1 MFMSYSLGAIYNS
14 ASWAISNHTLAL
26 SILQEQASSGQAINR
41 PSDDPTDA
49 DRILDL
55 QSDSRS
61 MERYIGT
68 LSDVIDVMDLSGA
81 TIQQMSGDNGLG
93 GALASL
99 TSALSSLNTDDMI
112 RQQKANELDGI
123 LEDLVSLANKQR
135 MGQRLFS
142 GASSDVDPYM
152 VTRDSS
158 GNITRVTYQGS
169 HEERQ
174 VTVAPGVEMSAV
186 LIGDSLFRSD
196 NPEASV
202 FYGDTGAAA
211 GTGSSSV
218 RGDVTLTVTGST
230 GNFNLSIDGGLTSI
244 NVNGSETNAAV
255 INSVTGEVMYIDA
268 TAITQAGSDYVRTP
282 GTHDIFNVL
291 IDARNLLNNA
301 SSMASGQWNDIMS
314 KTIDSMKIV
323 EQKLVRAFPT
333 IGGRLSTLQSLK
345 DSMEDMKLGTDEN
358 VSRRQDADITQVAI
372 DLARHEI
379 LYQMSLS
386 VAAKMFSMSL
396 LNFIS

>member
-1 MFMSYSLGAIYNS
+1 MSYSLGAIYDS

-26 SILQEQASSGQAINR
+26 SILQEQAASGQAINR
-41 PSDDPTDA
+41 PSDNPTDA

-55 QSDSRS
+55 KSDSRS
-61 MERYIGT
+61 MARYIET
-68 LSDVIDVMDLSGA
+68 LTEVIDVMDLSGS
-81 TIQQMSGDNGLG
+81 TIQQMSGDGGLS

-112 RQQKANELDGI
+112 RQQKAGELDGI
-123 LEDLVSLANKQR
+123 LEEMVSLANKQR
-135 MGQRLFS
+135 MGHRLFS
-142 GASSDVDPYM
+142 GASSDVDPYT
-152 VTRDSS
+152 VTRNSS
-158 GNITRVTYQGS
+158 GEITQVTYQGS

-186 LIGDSLFRSD
+186 LVGDNLFRYDDPS
-196 NPEASV
+196 AAV

-211 GTGSSSV
+211 GTASSSV
-218 RGDVTLTVTGST
+218 RGDVTLTVTGSA
-230 GNFNLSIDGGLTSI
+230 GNYDLSSDGGATTV
-244 NVNGSETNAAV
+244 NVDGSESNVAV
-255 INSVTGEVMYIDA
+255 INSLTGEVLYVDA
-268 TAITQAGSDYVRTP
+268 TAITQVGSDHVRSP
-282 GTHDIFNVL
+282 GTYDIFNIL
-291 IDARNLLNNA
+291 ISARDLLNNA

-314 KTIDSMKIV
+314 ATIDSMKIA

-333 IGGRLSTLQSLK
+333 VGGRLSTLQSLK
-345 DSMEDMKLGTDEN
+345 TSMEDMKLGTDEN
-358 VSRRQDADITQVAI
+358 VSRKQDADITQVAI

-396 LNFIS
+396 MDFIS

>member
-1 MFMSYSLGAIYNS
+1 MSYSLGAIYDS

-26 SILQEQASSGQAINR
+26 SVLQEQAASGQAINR
-41 PSDDPTDA
+41 PSDNPTDA

-55 QSDSRS
+55 KSDNRS
-61 MERYIGT
+61 MERYIET
-68 LSDVIDVMDLSGA
+68 LTEVIDVMDLSGS
-81 TIQQMSGDNGLG
+81 TIQQMSGSSGLG

-112 RQQKANELDGI
+112 RQQKAGELDGI
-123 LEDLVSLANKQR
+123 LEDMVSLANKQR

-142 GASSDVDPYM
+142 GASSDVDPYT
-152 VTRDSS
+152 VTRDNS
-158 GNITRVTYQGS
+158 GEITQVTYQGS

-186 LIGDSLFRSD
+186 LVGDSLFRYDDPS
-196 NPEASV
+196 ESV

-230 GNFNLSIDGGLTSI
+230 GNFDLSIDGGATTV
-244 NVNGSETNAAV
+244 NVDGSESNVAV
-255 INSVTGEVMYIDA
+255 INSLTGEVMYIDA
-268 TAITQAGSDYVRTP
+268 TAITQTGSDHVRVP
-282 GTHDIFNVL
+282 GTYDIFNIL
-291 IDARNLLNNA
+291 INARDLLNNA
-301 SSMASGQWNDIMS
+301 SSMAPGQWNDIMTA
-314 KTIDSMKIV
+314 TIDSMKV
-323 EQKLVRAFPT
+323 AEQKLVRAFPT
-333 IGGRLSTLQSLK
+333 VGGRLSTLQSLK
-345 DSMEDMKLGTDEN
+345 NSMEDMKLGTEEDI
-358 VSRRQDADITQVAI
+358 SSRQDADITQVAI
-372 DLARHEI
+372 DLARHEV

-396 LNFIS
+396 MDFIS